1 MSRVLITTSPEKG
14 HLNPMIGVAQWLRRM
29 GHTVGWLC
37 LPEPA
42 PGLQQLGVEVL
53 ELPHSAAP
61 SAPAPIETG
70 GEALARLVRDEVAL
84 GRWIRGLLL
93 DAVPAQIEPVREV
106 VRRFKPD
113 VMALDGMQYAAVLA
127 AHLEQLPWA
136 GVSSALTLLEPEL
149 DIALLRNV
157 RALATDRQALFQANG
172 FPARFRTCECLSP
185 RLNTIFATQDFVGP
199 TARIPP
205 NTHLVGPSLA
215 PEPRGDEVG
224 FPWERLGGKPVVYL
238 SFGSQISWQPEL
250 FRLIAEAAAP
260 LGVTLVLS
268 AGELAGTE
276 FTRSLPGDVVAVPY
290 APQRQLLPR
299 VSAFISHGGANSVM
313 EALTEGVP
321 LLLLPVCNDQP
332 VQAHFLTQSGAGP
345 ALDPL
350 SLTVDACHAALVR
363 LLEPGTPLRAK
374 VAALSASY
382 RARDGAK
389 EAAALIAGLVA

>member
-1 MSRVLITTSPEKG
+1 MSRILITTSPEKG
-14 HLNPMIGVAQWLRRM
+14 HLNPMVGVAQWLRRM

-42 PGLQQLGVEVL
+42 PQLEQLGVEIL
-53 ELPHSAAP
+53 HLPHPST

-93 DAVPAQIEPVREV
+93 DAVPAQIAPVREV

-127 AHLEQLPWA
+127 AHLEAIPWA
-136 GVSSALTLLEPEL
+136 GVSSALTLLEPEI

-157 RALATDRQALFQANG
+157 RALASDRQALFSAHG

-185 RLNTIFATQDFVGP
+185 RLNTIFATEDFVGP
-199 TARIPP
+199 EARIPP
-205 NTHLVGPSLA
+205 NTYLVGPSLP
-215 PEPRGDEVG
+215 PEARGDEVG
-224 FPWERLGGKPVVYL
+224 FPWERLGAKPVVYL

-276 FTRSLPGDVVAVPY
+276 FTRTLPGDVVAVPY

-299 VSAFISHGGANSVM
+299 ASAFISHGGANSVM

-332 VQAHFLTQSGAGP
+332 VQAHFLTRSGAGL
-345 ALDPL
+345 ALDL
-350 SLTVDACHAALVR
+350 RTLTVDDCRAALAR

-389 EAAALIAGLVA
+389 EAAERISGLAP